1 MARETFADE
10 FDGPDLDRHP
20 MQMMIAVFDFPEMT
34 TGDDDDLV
42 SSWSS
47 STCAGMTIR
56 GEGRTV

>member
-42 SSWSS
+42 PELVVEHVRRHDDQ
-47 STCAGMTIR
+47 G
-56 GEGRTV
+56 